1 MLPDKRALRSHFLTL
16 RAELSASEKQEID
29 RGITDRILSSRQY
42 LEAESVFIYVSTSE
56 EIDTY
61 VILMDALKAGKT
73 VCVPLCG
80 RAGEMTARRILSLDS
95 LSPGKHGI
103 LEPQSSSEI
112 ISRPELVIVPA
123 LACDRNGYR
132 LGYGGGCY
140 DRFLAHT
147 YAVSIALCA
156 ESRLTKYL
164 PHDLYD
170 QRCQWIAT
178 ERRVFSADEE
188 Q

>member
-1 MLPDKRALRSHFLTL
+1 MFTDKRALRSHFLTL
-16 RAELSASEKQEID
+16 RVELSTSEKQEID
-29 RGITDRILSSRQY
+29 KGITDRILSSRQY
-42 LEAESVFIYVSTSE
+42 LEAESIFIYVSTSA
-56 EIDTY
+56 EIDTH

-103 LEPQSSSEI
+103 LEPQASSKI
-112 ISRPELVIVPA
+112 VSRPELAIVPA
-123 LACDRNGYR
+123 LACDRKGYR
-132 LGYGGGCY
+132 LGYGGGYY
-140 DRFLAHT
+140 DRFLARTHS
-147 YAVSIALCA
+147 VSIALCA
-156 ESRLTKYL
+156 ESRLVECL

-170 QRCQWIAT
+170 QRCRWIAT
-178 ERRVFSADEE
+178 ERRVFGADEE